1 MLILS
6 KNFQFPEK
14 CEPVTAFV
22 AANAATIGATA
33 AVAGTAASIQQ
44 GRQAAK
50 QQERASRAQQRLEE
64 FRSTREKRKQVRQ
77 AAVLRAQI
85 ANQAV
90 ATGTA
95 GSSGAIGGMAGIQ
108 GRAAS
113 NIFSMNMQEGF
124 GRTISGSLEK
134 AASAKSNAA
143 TASAIG
149 NVGMTIFQG
158 YNKPDVPGLSL
169 QENVAAGGVD
179 LSRPATPTVPDFT
192 SPSYGLGVQLPRF

>member
-1 MLILS
+1 MLILN
-6 KNFQFPEK
+6 KDFQFPEK
-14 CEPVTAFV
+14 CEPVTTFI
-22 AANAATIGATA
+22 AANAGAIGATA
-33 AVAGTAASIQQ
+33 AVVGTASSIQQ

-50 QQERASRAQQRLEE
+50 QQERAAKTQQRLEE

-77 AAVLRAQI
+77 AMVLQADI
-85 ANQAV
+85 ANQAAV
-90 ATGTA
+90 TGTS
-95 GSSGAIGGMAGIQ
+95 GSSGAAGGMAGVQ

-124 GRTISGSLEK
+124 GRTISGQLGK

-143 TASAIG
+143 TAGAIAQA
-149 NVGMTIFQG
+149 GMTIFQG

-169 QENVAAGGVD
+169 QENAAAGGVD

-192 SPSYGLGVQLPRF
+192 SPSYGLGVNLPRF